1 MPRKGENDGRN
12 YSEEYKNY
20 HGTEEQKKKR
30 AQRNA
35 ARREAIKDGRAKKG
49 DGKDVDHK
57 KPIREGG
64 TNAKS
69 NTRVVDAEK
78 NKGWRKGKKGDL

>member
-1 MPRKGENDGRN
+1 MPRKGENDGRD
-12 YSEEYKNY
+12 YKKEYAEY
-20 HGTEEQKKKR
+20 HGSEEQKKKR

-64 TNAKS
+64 TNAKG